1 MSRQASSTWEVVP
14 GGRRSPR
21 SACDHSDR
29 AGRQPRSTH
38 ATSGGSIDYTRCACG
53 AWLVLLDGRL
63 LAAAGGPS
71 CARLLLLMPGD
82 RGRELP

>member
-1 MSRQASSTWEVVP
+1 MSKQASSTWEVVP
-14 GGRRSPR
+14 GQRRSPR

-29 AGRQPRSTH
+29 ADRQPRSAH
-38 ATSGGSIDYTRCACG
+38 ATSGGSVDYTRCDCG
-53 AWLVLLDGRL
+53 AWLVLLDGQL

-71 CARLLLLMPGD
+71 RTRLLLLMPGE